1 METDLESLVG
11 AGVGTN
17 RLENGGPSVIAS
29 LQLGAVLLYVI
40 PRTSVL
46 GVVILTGYLGG
57 AIATYVRIGGT
68 VSPAGPAP
76 NGAARLAGDLSA
88 REASTTVASDPH
100 ANAKVELD

>member
-17 RLENGGPSVIAS
+17 RLENGGPSVYRFAPARR
-29 LQLGAVLLYVI
+29 GF
-40 PRTSVL
+40 
-46 GVVILTGYLGG
+46 VVCDPAHICSRSGDSYGLPGRRDRHL
-57 AIATYVRIGGT
+57 RPNGGT